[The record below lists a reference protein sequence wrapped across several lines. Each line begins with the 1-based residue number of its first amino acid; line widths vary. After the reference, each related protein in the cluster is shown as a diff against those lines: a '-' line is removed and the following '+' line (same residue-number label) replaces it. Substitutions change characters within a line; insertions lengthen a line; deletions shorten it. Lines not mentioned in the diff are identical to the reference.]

1 MTTFE
6 PDFAEILP
14 FAQAQLEQ
22 ARANDL
28 ALNPGPLPLP
38 DLTEQTADALDAVT
52 TPTSPAEKFLAMV
65 PRQPEAAVPAPVPDC
80 GDPECFDG
88 WVDSPEGARR
98 CPRCAAQ
105 AQTLKLAEQY
115 ARAGVEGSL
124 YHLTW
129 EDVRL
134 RHESWRLVR
143 ALGRSIRDV
152 MRDCLSVAMV
162 GERGRGK
169 TQAGVLLAKDA
180 IEAGYSALVTDWAEW
195 VDEVQSDYTR
205 RVKTQAEHV
214 TALTTPDLLVLDD
227 VGAAASAAGDLERK
241 LFTRVIGARYNRR
254 KPTIITANLS
264 RSELQAAM
272 GERAFDRI
280 EHACAWVVFNGPS
293 ERAEVERNRVQD
305 TLERIRRE
313 AGL

>member
-1 MTTFE
+1 MTA
-6 PDFAEILP
+6 AEILP
-14 FAQAQLEQ
+14 QAQARLEQ
-22 ARANDL
+22 ARANDF

-38 DLTEQTADALDAVT
+38 DLAEQAADALNAVT
-52 TPTSPAEKFLAMV
+52 APASPVGKFLAMI
-65 PRQPEAAVPAPVPDC
+65 PRQPEVTPVAAPASAC

-88 WVDSPEGARR
+88 WIESPEGARR

-105 AQTLKLAEQY
+105 AQTQKLTEQY

-143 ALGRSIRDV
+143 ALGQNICDV

-264 RSELQAAM
+264 KSELQAAM

-293 ERAEVERNRVQD
+293 ERAEVERSRVES